1 MKIELLSI
9 TPNAERHIENAAR
22 TSYQSF
28 EKQTDR
34 SYKPLIKM
42 LIKRGHES
50 VLEHA
55 TASFKISGVSRALT
69 HQLVR
74 HRLCSFTQES
84 QRYVNQENFNF
95 IEPSDIRNNYTTHKI
110 YLDLMFEI
118 QKKYMRLRQLG
129 IKKEDV
135 RYILPNATENE
146 IVMTANFRELRHII
160 KLRGEKSAQWEI
172 RNLSLKILEVLKEK
186 VPNIFQDIEID
197 EKNQIVKMK
206 NL

>member
-22 TSYQSF
+22 TSYRSYK
-28 EKQTDR
+28 KQTDT
-34 SYKPLIKM
+34 SYISFIKM
-42 LIKRGHES
+42 LIKKGHYS

-84 QRYVNQENFNF
+84 QRYVNQENFNY
-95 IEPSDIRNNYTTHKI
+95 IEPVDIKLNDETHKI
-110 YLDLMFEI
+110 YIDLMIEI
-118 QKKYMRLRQLG
+118 RKNYECLRKLG
-129 IKKEDV
+129 IKKEDA
-135 RYILPNATENE
+135 RYVLPNAAESE
-146 IVMTANFRELRHII
+146 IIITANFRELRHII

-172 RNLSLKILEVLKEK
+172 RNLTIKLLEILKEK
-186 VPNIFQDIEID
+186 VPNVFQDMEID
-197 EKNQIVKMK
+197 EKNQTVKIK

>member
-34 SYKPLIKM
+34 SYKPFIKM

-95 IEPSDIRNNYTTHKI
+95 IEPSDIRSNYTTHKI
-110 YLDLMFEI
+110 FLDLIFEI
-118 QKKYMRLRQLG
+118 QKKYMCLRKLG
-129 IKKEDV
+129 IKKEDA
-135 RYILPNATENE
+135 RYILPNAIESE
-146 IVMTANFRELRHII
+146 IIMTANFRELRHII

-172 RNLSLKILEVLKEK
+172 RNLTIKILEILKKE
-186 VPNIFQDIEID
+186 VPIVFQDMEID
-197 EKNQIVKMK
+197 EINQIVKMK